1 MAKTSFFRETYAY
14 ASQAREFTG
23 KDWLVYAAWVGLM
36 MGLLAAVGGFM
47 AIGAANGVVYPDY
60 VWNVPLGTAIFV
72 FAIAFD
78 TIGHL
83 TAYKEEL
90 KKGEDLVHQITIF
103 AGIGSVLLLCVGYMH
118 ADFVR
123 IPALT
128 LVALSFVYSAIDEAL
143 HWRRYLTLKCDRVES
158 WSHFS
163 ILVGHMIMIVA
174 WFKWFDA
181 GYPGVK
187 ETLQFL
193 PSL

>member
-23 KDWLVYAAWVGLM
+23 KDWLAYAAWVGLM
-36 MGLLAAVGGFM
+36 MGLLFAVGGFM
-47 AIGAANGVVYPDY
+47 AIGASNGVTYPAY
-60 VWNVPLGTAIFV
+60 AWNVPLGTAIFV

-78 TIGHL
+78 TIGHF

-90 KKGEDLVHQITIF
+90 KKGEELVHKITIF
-103 AGIGSVLLLCVGYMH
+103 AGITSVLSLCIGYAHPEFM
-118 ADFVR
+118 R
-123 IPALT
+123 IPAL
-128 LVALSFVYSAIDEAL
+128 ALIAMSFVYSFVDEAL

-158 WSHFS
+158 WSHFA
-163 ILVGHMIMIVA
+163 IMTGHVIMIVA

-181 GYPGVK
+181 GYPGVA
-187 ETLQFL
+187 ETLQYL